1 MVVVMEGVAVVVE
14 EVESG
19 IVEAVSSRT
28 ASGEK
33 RICFMVALFRLR
45 PRGLPNRGQRMK
57 V

>member
-1 MVVVMEGVAVVVE
+1 MVMEGVAVVVE
-14 EVESG
+14 EVVSG
-19 IVEAVSSRT
+19 MVEAVSSRT

-45 PRGLPNRGQRMK
+45 PRGLPNRGQRMT